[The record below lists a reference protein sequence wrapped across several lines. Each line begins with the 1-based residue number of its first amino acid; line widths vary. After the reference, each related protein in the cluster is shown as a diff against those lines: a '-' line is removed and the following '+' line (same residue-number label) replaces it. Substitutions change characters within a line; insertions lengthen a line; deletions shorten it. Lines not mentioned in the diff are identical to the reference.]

1 MQLQCMVKIAVF
13 KFAVINIEIL
23 LQSSLQILTTIIN
36 AINIISIITAN
47 TNIKPLTFL
56 Y

>member
-1 MQLQCMVKIAVF
+1 MQLKCMVKIAVF
-13 KFAVINIEIL
+13 KFAVINIQIL